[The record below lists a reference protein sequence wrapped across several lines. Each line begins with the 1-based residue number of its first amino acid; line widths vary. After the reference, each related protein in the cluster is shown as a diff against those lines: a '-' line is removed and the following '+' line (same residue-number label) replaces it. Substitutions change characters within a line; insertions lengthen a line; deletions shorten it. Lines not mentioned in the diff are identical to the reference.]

1 MSDEKAVFAV
11 VRTGAFW
18 RVMAP
23 GETHRTFDF
32 KVDAEEAALKL
43 ANKARDGG
51 SETEV
56 LHQDK
61 FGELRRLDFG

>member
-1 MSDEKAVFAV
+1 MSDRKSVFAV

-23 GETHRTFDF
+23 GETHRTYDF

-43 ANKARDGG
+43 ANKARDEGANI
-51 SETEV
+51 EI

-61 FGELRRLDFG
+61 FGELRPLDFG